1 MSGPDCIMH
10 VRSYGIRRAD
20 MFNRFF
26 AFVNW
31 KKNRPFIVNLLAL
44 ALGVVMLPVFLAG
57 FVFLAFVAAIFGLAL
72 KA

>member
-1 MSGPDCIMH
+1 
-10 VRSYGIRRAD
+10 